1 MQNLENYLK
10 NCLKKGGVERSFLLQ
25 CENSTGDA
33 EQKLA
38 YKILLAAKV
47 EGDHPVVVWFGNGFS
62 DEVVENCQWLADR
75 LGVILM
81 SAGEFA
87 QMALAGKL

>member
-1 MQNLENYLK
+1 MHLESYLK
-10 NCLKKGGVERSFLLQ
+10 SCLKRGGVERSFLLECQ
-25 CENSTGDA
+25 SCTGDA

-47 EGDHPVVVWFGNGFS
+47 EGDRPIVVWFGNGFTS
-62 DEVVENCQWLADR
+62 EVVEDCQWLADR
-75 LGVILM
+75 LGVLLM

-87 QMALAGKL
+87 QMALAGEL